1 MQKETSIYLD
11 AVRFAAACLVVIY
24 HAYGLKITGGFL
36 WWLRG
41 YGPTSVMVFF
51 VLSGYVI
58 GFVSSAKENCLSDYA
73 VARISRLY
81 SVVLPAI
88 ALTVACNFLG
98 EQFNSQLYQGPWEP
112 DQGDSIFRYFATAGM
127 LQDVWAIDLNP
138 KNNGSFWSLSYEFIF
153 YVIFAGA
160 FYLRGFARVL
170 VVLAGA
176 ILGGPGILLM
186 APIWW
191 LGFWAYR
198 LHTSKSFLPA
208 PWLAGCLFVFGLA
221 VLAFSPKY
229 RDWWV
234 VDIAYVRPSVL
245 AEYIDGVAFF
255 VHLLGVPMVVAKI
268 SRFLIIFERQISFAS
283 GLTFSIYL
291 FHMPI
296 VRLAAGV
303 SPFVSSPGS
312 WRNILFVYGATV
324 LFVLL
329 LGVPA
334 ERSKYWWR
342 ERILAAMR
350 SLRGSKLID

>member
-1 MQKETSIYLD
+1 MRWRLEQRGERCMQKETSIYLD
-11 AVRFAAACLVVIY
+11 AVRFAAACSGYLSRLW
-24 HAYGLKITGGFL
+24 AQDNRRLPYGG
-36 WWLRG
+36 WADMV
-41 YGPTSVMVFF
+41 PPSVMVFF
-51 VLSGYVI
+51 IIWVCYWI
-58 GFVSSAKENCLSDYA
+58 CIQCEENCLSDYA
-73 VARISRLY
+73 VAGISRLY

-88 ALTVACNFLG
+88 ALTVAFFFW
-98 EQFNSQLYQGPWEP
+98 ESSSIRSYIKGPWEP

-153 YVIFAGA
+153 YDFRRG
-160 FYLRGFARVL
+160 LLSPGGFARVL

-198 LHTSKSFLPA
+198 LHTSKSFYLP
-208 PWLAGCLFVFGLA
+208 LACRMPVCLWLA

-234 VDIAYVRPSVL
+234 VDIAYVRPGVL

-268 SRFLIIFERQISFAS
+268 SRFHYF
-283 GLTFSIYL
+283 
-291 FHMPI
+291 
-296 VRLAAGV
+296 
-303 SPFVSSPGS
+303 
-312 WRNILFVYGATV
+312 
-324 LFVLL
+324 
-329 LGVPA
+329 
-334 ERSKYWWR
+334 
-342 ERILAAMR
+342 
-350 SLRGSKLID
+350 